1 MNGSYTFKIEGWDAD
16 HITNMVVSEIVNSIN
31 IDQFKNEIKN
41 KLVKELKGDIVN
53 SKEVCEAIKTSTD
66 KADKI
71 IDSRVNQAVNDKIMQ
86 IQNIDIGSFKL
97 TLK

>member
-16 HITNMVVSEIVNSIN
+16 HITNMVVAEIVNSFN
-31 IDQFKNEIKN
+31 IDQFKNEVKN

-53 SKEVCEAIKTSTD
+53 GKEVCEAIKTSTD
-66 KADKI
+66 KVDKI
-71 IDSRVNQAVNDKIMQ
+71 IDSRVNQAINDKIKQ
-86 IQNIDIGSFKL
+86 IQNIDIGNFQL